1 MLRGKFVNLAI
12 GSFIGMLTF
21 TTVFALATTD
31 DYRNLLDQR
40 NTLSRDI
47 IRNKQLA
54 DEKKKE
60 ATRIS
65 GEIRSLEKDIGTTQG
80 KIDSLGGQ
88 IDETRKQINEKI
100 IAIRDKEKDLKKQQ
114 NDQAEALRAIYES
127 SDESFVYLLFSSKDL
142 SEVIDRASYMEA
154 LEVKIDSNIKKIT
167 ELRDQLMQEKEVLNE
182 KEAEFS
188 GFKKEQ
194 ETYQNNLARQ
204 KGQKDDLKNMTLAQQ
219 KSYEELVNNL
229 KKEITSISAKIYEER
244 QKRLKGGKEA
254 LGSGS
259 SGYPYSSVDSPDPW
273 SFLTRECTSYAAW
286 YWNVVLGKEWD
297 NTRPGQGSAYNW
309 PTLAKDQGYTVS
321 KTAQVGAIIS
331 WSAGSLTS
339 GWGHAA
345 IVEVV
350 NSDGTIDVSEYNW
363 LAYQYSYRQ
372 FVTPSD
378 YGNYNYIY

>member
-1 MLRGKFVNLAI
+1 
-12 GSFIGMLTF
+12 MLTF

-286 YWNVVLGKEWD
+286 YWNVVLGKEWN

-339 GWGHAA
+339 GWGHVA

-372 FVTPSD
+372 FVTP
-378 YGNYNYIY
+378 